1 MACGEIVSMHW
12 ARLAEG
18 IARVIGIDN
27 PAYQAARTAARS
39 GRADHFV
46 RANQLLQC
54 YSETL
59 RAEIEEVAALDD
71 VFPHL

>member
-1 MACGEIVSMHW
+1 MACGEIASMHW
-12 ARLAEG
+12 AKLAES
-18 IARVIGIDN
+18 IARVLGTDN

-54 YSETL
+54 YPDPV
-59 RAEIEEVAALDD
+59 RAEIERIAASGE